1 MHDERWS
8 FDPKVKRL
16 GRAIAATTALSRQR
30 RSGLGIPG
38 RNSERRA
45 PVDRLKSIDD
55 GSHEGKVLHM
65 SWLDTLEDI
74 RKKDF
79 SKLPEAKREKTARD
93 VVNMASYGCAVV
105 AVSPI
110 PFSDAVL
117 SLPMQSA
124 MVMTV
129 GHIYGRKVTQADAK
143 SLILELGAVAGVGML
158 ARQGIKALLPVV
170 GALLTV
176 PAAFAMNWAIGR
188 VAMEYFKNPGMPREQ
203 LRKIF
208 ETARDE
214 GSKLFSK
221 ERFDAFRKSRQAVT
235 EADDADAPEPEP
247 EEAPKVAK
255 KTIGKK
261 PAPKR
266 SKVERIVVDDFGAR
280 LAKHPEVRT
289 AVSGV
294 IHLELSGTDGGA
306 WTCDLT
312 KSEDFVSAGLSGA
325 PKLTVRCSTTDFKA
339 LVQGSKDPQLAV
351 LAGDLELVPMDLD
364 LIGKLSPLFG

>member
-1 MHDERWS
+1 
-8 FDPKVKRL
+8 
-16 GRAIAATTALSRQR
+16 
-30 RSGLGIPG
+30 
-38 RNSERRA
+38 
-45 PVDRLKSIDD
+45 
-55 GSHEGKVLHM
+55 M

-79 SKLPEAKREKTARD
+79 ANVPDEQRDKAARD

-124 MVMTV
+124 MVMTI
-129 GHIYGRKVTQADAK
+129 GHVYGRKVTQADAK

-176 PAAFAMNWAIGR
+176 PAAYAMNWAIGR

-203 LRKIF
+203 LKKIF

-214 GSKLFSK
+214 GAKLFSK
-221 ERFDAFRKSRQAVT
+221 ERFDAFRKSKAAVT
-235 EADDADAPEPEP
+235 TEEAETKVPTEPEHT
-247 EEAPKVAK
+247 VDAK
-255 KTIGKK
+255 KL
-261 PAPKR
+261 
-266 SKVERIVVDDFGAR
+266 SKIERIIFEEFGAKLERNPAVREAVAGLIHLDLTGDGGGKWTADLTRSDDFFSVG
-280 LAKHPEVRT
+280 
-289 AVSGV
+289 
-294 IHLELSGTDGGA
+294 LE
-306 WTCDLT
+306 
-312 KSEDFVSAGLSGA
+312 GA
-325 PKLTVRCSTTDFKA
+325 PRLTVRCSADDFTA
-339 LVQGSKDPQLAV
+339 LVKGRRDPQMAV

-364 LIGKLSPLFG
+364 LIAKLSPLFS